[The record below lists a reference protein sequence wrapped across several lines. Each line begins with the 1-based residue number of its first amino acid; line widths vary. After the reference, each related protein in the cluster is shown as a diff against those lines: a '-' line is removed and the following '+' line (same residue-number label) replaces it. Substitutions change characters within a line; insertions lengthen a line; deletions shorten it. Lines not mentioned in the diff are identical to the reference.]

1 MATKL
6 NKQLKREIDV
16 DGKPYMVTLSPEG
29 VKLTEKGKRL
39 GREHSWKDLLGGEGE
54 SRQLLTTAM
63 RDIERALD
71 RADRDMDEAD
81 QALDDAS
88 AAVAAHTPR
97 LESLAVRFEAGHP
110 AIAEALRELID
121 ALVKAGI

>member
-1 MATKL
+1 MTDESLRELLARL
-6 NKQLKREIDV
+6 HEQLGAR
-16 DGKPYMVTLSPEG
+16 
-29 VKLTEKGKRL
+29 
-39 GREHSWKDLLGGEGE
+39 GRALDAD
-54 SRQLLTTAM
+54 SRQLLTSAM

-71 RADRDMDEAD
+71 RADRTMDKAD
-81 QALDDAS
+81 AVLDDVS
-88 AAVAAHTPR
+88 AAAAAHSPR

>member
-1 MATKL
+1 MAEESL
-6 NKQLKREIDV
+6 RELLARLHEQLGARDRSLDV
-16 DGKPYMVTLSPEG
+16 
-29 VKLTEKGKRL
+29 
-39 GREHSWKDLLGGEGE
+39 E
-54 SRQLLTTAM
+54 SRRLLTTAM
-63 RDIERALD
+63 RDIEQALD
-71 RADRDMDEAD
+71 RADRTMDQGD
-81 QALDDAS
+81 QILDDAS

>member
-1 MATKL
+1 MAEESL
-6 NKQLKREIDV
+6 RELLARLHEQLGAR
-16 DGKPYMVTLSPEG
+16 
-29 VKLTEKGKRL
+29 
-39 GREHSWKDLLGGEGE
+39 GRALDAE
-54 SRQLLTTAM
+54 SRRLLTTAM

-71 RADRDMDEAD
+71 RAD
-81 QALDDAS
+81 QTLDDAS

>member
-1 MATKL
+1 MAEESL
-6 NKQLKREIDV
+6 RELLARLHEQLGVRGSGSLDV
-16 DGKPYMVTLSPEG
+16 
-29 VKLTEKGKRL
+29 
-39 GREHSWKDLLGGEGE
+39 E
-54 SRQLLTTAM
+54 SRQLLATAM

-71 RADRDMDEAD
+71 RADRGMDKAD
-81 QALDDAS
+81 QTLDDAS

-110 AIAEALRELID
+110 GIAEALRELID

>member
-1 MATKL
+1 MRPMAEESL
-6 NKQLKREIDV
+6 RELLARLHEQLGAR
-16 DGKPYMVTLSPEG
+16 
-29 VKLTEKGKRL
+29 
-39 GREHSWKDLLGGEGE
+39 GRALDAE
-54 SRQLLTTAM
+54 SRQLLTTAV

-71 RADRDMDEAD
+71 KADH
-81 QALDDAS
+81 ALDDAS
-88 AAVAAHTPR
+88 AAAAAHSPR

>member
-1 MATKL
+1 MAEESL
-6 NKQLKREIDV
+6 RELLARLHEQLGAR
-16 DGKPYMVTLSPEG
+16 
-29 VKLTEKGKRL
+29 
-39 GREHSWKDLLGGEGE
+39 GRSLDGE

-71 RADRDMDEAD
+71 RADRGMDKAD
-81 QALDDAS
+81 DALDEVS
-88 AAVAAHTPR
+88 AAAAAHSPR